1 MQAIILAGG
10 YGTRLYPLTLNAPK
24 PMIQVGERP
33 MIEYLVEKIQKL
45 PQIHEIFIVSN
56 DKFTHVFDEWLAASD
71 YENIK
76 IINDGTKTNEDR
88 LWSIGDIQY
97 VIQQENIYEDVII
110 LGGDNLIEDDFR
122 GLMETFLEKWNT
134 IGLYDVGDFEY
145 AKQLSTPVLDNENR
159 IIQLLEKPENPTTTL
174 IGTLIYVLKNESLK
188 YIDEVISSG
197 KADRAGDFIAYL
209 CQKENVYGFPLKG
222 EWFDI
227 GTLEQLKKAE
237 DWICLIW
244 ETK

>member
-88 LWSIGDIQY
+88 L
-97 VIQQENIYEDVII
+97 
-110 LGGDNLIEDDFR
+110 
-122 GLMETFLEKWNT
+122 
-134 IGLYDVGDFEY
+134 
-145 AKQLSTPVLDNENR
+145 
-159 IIQLLEKPENPTTTL
+159 
-174 IGTLIYVLKNESLK
+174 
-188 YIDEVISSG
+188 
-197 KADRAGDFIAYL
+197 
-209 CQKENVYGFPLKG
+209 
-222 EWFDI
+222 
-227 GTLEQLKKAE
+227 
-237 DWICLIW
+237 
-244 ETK
+244 